1 MAFHLPLGQN
11 DDHLL
16 ACRAVSFQKEIPLEM
31 EKVNIFVRYIFGYLH
46 DSCLKKPSAY
56 KNDFK

>member
-11 DDHLL
+11 GDHLL

-31 EKVNIFVRYIFGYLH
+31 EKVNIFVRYISSYLH
-46 DSCLKKPSAY
+46 DSCLKKEA
-56 KNDFK
+56 KHLQGWF